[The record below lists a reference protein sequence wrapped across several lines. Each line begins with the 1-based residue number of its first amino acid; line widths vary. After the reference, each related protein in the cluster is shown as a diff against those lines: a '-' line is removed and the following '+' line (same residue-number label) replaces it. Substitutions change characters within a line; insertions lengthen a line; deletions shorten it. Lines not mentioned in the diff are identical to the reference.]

1 MKKYFILVLFFI
13 LSDFSHQK
21 YEVNSSFKD
30 ILKMNDFLNFCE
42 SRGIDHLS
50 EIDMQIYQQLE
61 IKPFESFET
70 NDLLYM
76 TKMKVSE
83 TNNYEIT
90 TEDPIF
96 SFYVFY
102 ALYDED
108 GKLIVCSQTKG
119 NMYAFKGDIIY
130 GVFIQIGWLGSF
142 KVSITPKNIK
152 YHLPFDPI
160 NIIDESKFNT
170 RSISTDPL
178 KPAEVKYKKRTGNFI
193 YINSNNPEIVNETDI
208 NKAFIRLD
216 ISNKEVFF
224 TFEHNTKYMKIYK
237 IYSGFRVKNI
247 GTKDLKVIIKNI
259 GFQYNGNGYFLGQ
272 KEWIDF
278 YNMKFKILNR
288 FSWTDEQKNRFES
301 LFNFD
306 DKYEPTPF
314 EETTYIIPPGEYFYV
329 IGGTT
334 KDAYNNINV
343 FNTADINVAK
353 TVING
358 VVIFEVIGNAE
369 GAYYFYD
376 NIKIP
381 QTDNKSYLGYVYKRN
396 DDVGKTYLGY
406 DNCHGVIDNSMTWEF
421 NDLTKEQYLPVYY
434 KVNYKEGAP
443 LEGQKAFSKIPTTE
457 HIIYSDNWVTH
468 LNPHKFLCENMSICN
483 LTEFRA
489 VGKDMTKYITID
501 EDGNNIIIDDEHYD
515 GRGILSNIGNW
526 MIDYIDNFNFVNR
539 GDKERKINVLLGHG
553 KQGSLAC
560 FVRNSKLDVIE
571 GTQQNTIYCPDTNSS
586 IINDSIKDIFNYTFK
601 VSPHSVL
608 QIYVEYNLLANSF
621 GNVTHSVYLGKF
633 GNSSYKISS
642 GNNINHYLISLL
654 ISLLLI

>member
-1 MKKYFILVLFFI
+1 MKKYFILVIFLI

-21 YEVNSSFKD
+21 YEENNSFKD

-96 SFYVFY
+96 SFYVLY

-193 YINSNNPEIVNETDI
+193 YINSNNPEIVNKTDI

-224 TFEHNTKYMKIYK
+224 TFE
-237 IYSGFRVKNI
+237 
-247 GTKDLKVIIKNI
+247 
-259 GFQYNGNGYFLGQ
+259 
-272 KEWIDF
+272 
-278 YNMKFKILNR
+278 
-288 FSWTDEQKNRFES
+288 
-301 LFNFD
+301 
-306 DKYEPTPF
+306 
-314 EETTYIIPPGEYFYV
+314 
-329 IGGTT
+329 
-334 KDAYNNINV
+334 
-343 FNTADINVAK
+343 
-353 TVING
+353 
-358 VVIFEVIGNAE
+358 
-369 GAYYFYD
+369 
-376 NIKIP
+376 
-381 QTDNKSYLGYVYKRN
+381 
-396 DDVGKTYLGY
+396 
-406 DNCHGVIDNSMTWEF
+406 
-421 NDLTKEQYLPVYY
+421 
-434 KVNYKEGAP
+434 
-443 LEGQKAFSKIPTTE
+443 
-457 HIIYSDNWVTH
+457 
-468 LNPHKFLCENMSICN
+468 
-483 LTEFRA
+483 
-489 VGKDMTKYITID
+489 
-501 EDGNNIIIDDEHYD
+501 
-515 GRGILSNIGNW
+515 
-526 MIDYIDNFNFVNR
+526 
-539 GDKERKINVLLGHG
+539 
-553 KQGSLAC
+553 
-560 FVRNSKLDVIE
+560 
-571 GTQQNTIYCPDTNSS
+571 
-586 IINDSIKDIFNYTFK
+586 
-601 VSPHSVL
+601 
-608 QIYVEYNLLANSF
+608 
-621 GNVTHSVYLGKF
+621 
-633 GNSSYKISS
+633 
-642 GNNINHYLISLL
+642 
-654 ISLLLI
+654 